1 MKKQKDKKLVVKD
14 QELYERLKEHLYS
27 KQPVLGEGSP
37 FSELLQEMVDQMLDG
52 EMDAFLEEQRESG
65 KANKRNG
72 RNTKDVRSTSGML
85 RVSTPRDR
93 NGDFEPELIGKRQR
107 ELSSG
112 IDDQILALYAQG
124 NSVEDVRRLVS
135 KLYGLSISAGKISQ
149 ITDKVLPAVQEW
161 RNRQLQ
167 SFYPVVYMDAI
178 YFKVR
183 YEGSYEDR
191 AFYTAYAVDWEGK
204 RDLLGLYI
212 QGCEG
217 ASRWATVLH
226 DLKRRGVKDILVAC
240 VDDLA
245 GFSEAITDFFPATIV
260 QKCIVHQVRAS
271 MRYVDEKD
279 RKKVASALRAIYTSP
294 TLEQAS
300 TALQNFDSQW
310 GSKYEFVTHQWE
322 EKWGELM
329 AFLDFP
335 QAMRKMIYTT
345 NPVEALH
352 RIVRKLIKSK
362 AAWVSETALTKQ
374 IYLSLM
380 HNEKSWKR
388 DAYGWKSV
396 QRDLLRQYGQRIA
409 QALG

>member
-1 MKKQKDKKLVVKD
+1 
-14 QELYERLKEHLYS
+14 
-27 KQPVLGEGSP
+27 
-37 FSELLQEMVDQMLDG
+37 
-52 EMDAFLEEQRESG
+52 
-65 KANKRNG
+65 
-72 RNTKDVRSTSGML
+72 
-85 RVSTPRDR
+85 
-93 NGDFEPELIGKRQR
+93 
-107 ELSSG
+107 
-112 IDDQILALYAQG
+112 
-124 NSVEDVRRLVS
+124 
-135 KLYGLSISAGKISQ
+135 
-149 ITDKVLPAVQEW
+149 VLPAIQEW
-161 RNRQLQ
+161 RNRRLQ

-191 AFYTAYAVDWEGK
+191 AFYTVYSIDWEGK
-204 RDLLGLYI
+204 RDLLGMYI
-212 QGCEG
+212 QGYEG

-240 VDDLA
+240 VDDLT

-271 MRYVDEKD
+271 LRYVDEKD

-300 TALQNFDSQW
+300 AALQHFDGQW
-310 GSKYEFVTHQWE
+310 GSKYEFVTRQWE
-322 EKWGELM
+322 DKWGELM

-352 RIVRKLIKSK
+352 RIVRKLVKSK

-388 DAYGWKSV
+388 NAYGWKSV
-396 QRDLLRQYGQRIA
+396 QRDLLRQYEQRITRV
-409 QALG
+409 LE